1 MTKSLLFVE
10 SKPASPELVE
20 EYHRWNDQ
28 VHVPEMLT
36 IDGFVSAR
44 RWQTD
49 GESFVTLYEIDTDVD
64 TARTNVRRGAH
75 DQTRCDRDRTAGG
88 DALPESGQRAD
99 SLTMTVSLAGKVAI
113 VTGGASG
120 LGQGIVEKFAAAG
133 ADVVVADVND
143 DAGEEVAARCGGR
156 AWFRRA
162 DVADA
167 ADVEALVQAA
177 VDRFGR
183 LDVMVNNA
191 GISSKMHK
199 SFLTADL
206 SDFQHVMSVNVLGV
220 MLGTQAAARHMAE
233 HDGGSIINISSIGG
247 LQPGG
252 GVMTYRASK
261 AAVIHFSKSVA
272 TELAPLGISVN
283 CIAPGGIPTPILASS
298 VSGLSP
304 EAMEKFIERTR
315 AKMRSDR
322 PLPREGT
329 PEDVAEA
336 ALYFATSVTTTGT
349 LLTVDGGTSAR
360 T

>member
-1 MTKSLLFVE
+1 MT
-10 SKPASPELVE
+10 
-20 EYHRWNDQ
+20 
-28 VHVPEMLT
+28 
-36 IDGFVSAR
+36 
-44 RWQTD
+44 
-49 GESFVTLYEIDTDVD
+49 
-64 TARTNVRRGAH
+64 
-75 DQTRCDRDRTAGG
+75 
-88 DALPESGQRAD
+88 
-99 SLTMTVSLAGKVAI
+99 SLAGKVAI

-120 LGQGIVEKFAAAG
+120 LGRGIVEKFVQAG
-133 ADVVVADVND
+133 ADVVIADVND
-143 DAGEEVAARCGGR
+143 DTGEDVAAQCGSR
-156 AWFRRA
+156 AWFRHA

-199 SFLTADL
+199 SFLRDDL
-206 SDFQHVMSVNVLGV
+206 EDFHRVMSINVLGV
-220 MLGTQAAARHMAE
+220 MLGTRAAARHMAA
-233 HDGGSIINISSIGG
+233 HDGGAIINVASIGG
-247 LQPGG
+247 LQAGG

-272 TELAPLGISVN
+272 IELAPLGISVN

-304 EAMEKFIERTR
+304 EALEKFVERTR

-329 PEDVAEA
+329 PEDVGEA
-336 ALYFATSVTTTGT
+336 ALYFATLVTTTGT
-349 LLTVDGGTSAR
+349 VLTVDGGTSASSAL
-360 T
+360 